1 MAGAL
6 GVRLSG
12 PRVYGDR
19 VAEEPWVNA
28 GAPDP
33 GADGMARGLRLYIR
47 AMILCGVA
55 LAALALIGGAHA

>member
-12 PRVYGDR
+12 PRVYGDL
-19 VAEEPWVNA
+19 VSPEPWVND

-33 GADGMARGLRLYIR
+33 TAADLRRGLRIYAR
-47 AMILCGVA
+47 AMGGMAVVLGVVWG
-55 LAALALIGGAHA
+55 LG